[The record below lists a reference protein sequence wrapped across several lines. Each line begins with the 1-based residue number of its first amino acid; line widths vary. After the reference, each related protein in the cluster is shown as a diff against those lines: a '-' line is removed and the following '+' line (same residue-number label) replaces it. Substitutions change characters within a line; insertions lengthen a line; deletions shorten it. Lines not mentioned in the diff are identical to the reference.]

1 MYVYT
6 YIYVYIY
13 MIIYAFF
20 MYRYIY
26 IYNAENNHHKK
37 NSKPPNSLAWL
48 KYFRLKPYVSRRL
61 PQNPSLSNGGRK
73 ARHHRHG
80 IIGIPMVFP

>member
-1 MYVYT
+1 MYTVY
-6 YIYVYIY
+6 
-13 MIIYAFF
+13 MFF
-20 MYRYIY
+20 MYIDIY
-26 IYNAENNHHKK
+26 IYTYNTENNHHKK

-61 PQNPSLSNGGRK
+61 PQNPSLSDGGRK